1 MNRAV
6 EFIAIRSWEGRQNI
20 PWCCA
25 LPALISS
32 AAAPVPCGEAIDVPF
47 IITYPGG
54 RVYVPPT
61 GAPFCQSGVEEIAAP
76 DATRFGLNA
85 PSSAGP
91 LELNGWRLSTKLAS
105 EP

>member
-1 MNRAV
+1 MNRAL
-6 EFIAIRSWEGRQNI
+6 EFRAIRSWEGCQNI
-20 PWCCA
+20 PRCCA
-25 LPALISS
+25 FPALISS

-47 IITYPGG
+47 IIAYPGG

-61 GAPFCQSGVEEIAAP
+61 GAPFGHGGVEETAAP
-76 DATRFGLNA
+76 GATTFGLNA